1 MKIVMFCD
9 KYLYR
14 KLNMAFP
21 KYSENDTVIGSLF
34 SEDEFD
40 NFHVLDKDFINL
52 AFNPVDG
59 IKDIYLL
66 LIQKSVSTLICFILK
81 QMLCSLWTNL
91 TLHIF
96 IFVIV
101 L

>member
-21 KYSENDTVIGSLF
+21 KYSENDAVIGSLF

-66 LIQKSVSTLICFILK
+66 LIQKSWL
-81 QMLCSLWTNL
+81 Q
-91 TLHIF
+91 
-96 IFVIV
+96 
-101 L
+101 

>member
-21 KYSENDTVIGSLF
+21 KYSENDAVIGSLF

-40 NFHVLDKDFINL
+40 NFMYWTRILSTW
-52 AFNPVDG
+52 
-59 IKDIYLL
+59 L
-66 LIQKSVSTLICFILK
+66 LIQWMV
-81 QMLCSLWTNL
+81 
-91 TLHIF
+91 
-96 IFVIV
+96 
-101 L
+101 